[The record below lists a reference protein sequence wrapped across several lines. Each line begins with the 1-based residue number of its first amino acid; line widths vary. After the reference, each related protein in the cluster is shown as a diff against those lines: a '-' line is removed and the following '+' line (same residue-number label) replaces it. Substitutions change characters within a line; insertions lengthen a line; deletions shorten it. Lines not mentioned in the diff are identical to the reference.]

1 MAGSLGPEFAV
12 IALPIA
18 DSIGRVYSSRPQH
31 SGETMPWDN
40 SRTPPKKSGVRF
52 RRPAATKL
60 TPAQDEVR
68 RAIRIQSHD
77 LKIIYDGCTD
87 WVDVRSPDIST
98 TGAFI
103 NTPHAFPKGTKL
115 KLRFELPGTGTRIQ
129 AVGEVRYCLPGVG
142 AGVEFVDLHA
152 LARTAIQ
159 KYIDAMAQE

>member
-1 MAGSLGPEFAV
+1 M

-18 DSIGRVYSSRPQH
+18 DSIGLVYSSRPQQLEGNDAVGQLED
-31 SGETMPWDN
+31 ST
-40 SRTPPKKSGVRF
+40 KKSGVRF
-52 RRPAATKL
+52 RPTATKL

-68 RAIRIQSHD
+68 RAIRIQGHD

-103 NTPHAFPKGTKL
+103 NTPHAFPIGTKL

-142 AGVEFVDLHA
+142 AGVEFVDLHE
-152 LARTAIQ
+152 LARAAIQ
-159 KYIDAMAQE
+159 DYIEAMARK